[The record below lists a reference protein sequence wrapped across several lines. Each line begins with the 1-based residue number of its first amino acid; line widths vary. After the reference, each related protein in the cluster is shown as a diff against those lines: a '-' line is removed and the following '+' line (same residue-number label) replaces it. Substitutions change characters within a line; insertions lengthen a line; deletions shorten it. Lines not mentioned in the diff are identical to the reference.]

1 MILIGIDKPLSR
13 ANRDFSVKAP
23 RILKIQLT
31 IGITNTYMYSYDI
44 TCTTVLWFTVQS
56 FYKLNQFS
64 FLFTFCTCCFWHYKS
79 HVDTA

>member
-1 MILIGIDKPLSR
+1 MILIGIDNPLSR

-44 TCTTVLWFTVQS
+44 TCTTVLWFTIQPV
-56 FYKLNQFS
+56 KE
-64 FLFTFCTCCFWHYKS
+64 
-79 HVDTA
+79 